1 MRFRFPKITDA
12 KDHILTALLLVLSMA
27 LAVGRHQGGINNV
40 RKISVAMFSYLE
52 EPLSNIRVY
61 REALKTNTAL
71 RRQNAR
77 LLDELSRLRATG
89 LENRRLRSLLDLRDQ
104 SQHELYAVTIVGK
117 ELTGLHNS
125 LTIDA
130 GSREGIKIN
139 MPVIS
144 SSGLIGKVILTA
156 PNYSQVMPLYN
167 TMFRVSARIQHSRA
181 YGILSW
187 DGKSLQH
194 LELDY
199 VPQTIPIDSGQ
210 VVETSGYSNQFPP
223 GIPIGTVTGTRDLPG
238 KEIQRIFVKP
248 YTSLNQLTEGFVV
261 KFEPDTTI
269 QKLNAQY
276 EEQFQ

>member
-12 KDHILTALLLVLSMA
+12 KDHILTALLLVLAMA
-27 LAVGRHQGGINNV
+27 LAIGRHQGGINNI

-71 RRQNAR
+71 RRQNVR

-89 LENRRLRSLLDLRDQ
+89 LENRRLRSMLALKDR
-104 SQHELYAVTIVGK
+104 SAHELYAVTIVGK

-130 GSREGIKIN
+130 GTREGVKVN

-167 TMFRVSARIQHSRA
+167 TMFRVSARIQHSQA

-187 DGKSLQH
+187 DGKSLEH
-194 LELDY
+194 LELNY

-210 VVETSGYSNQFPP
+210 VVETSGFSNQFPP
-223 GIPIGTVTGTRDLPG
+223 GIPIGTVTGTEDMPG
-238 KEIQRIFVKP
+238 KEIQRIYVKP
-248 YTSLNQLTEGFVV
+248 YTALNRLTEGFVV
-261 KFEPDTTI
+261 KFEPDTSI
-269 QKLNAQY
+269 QNLNSQY